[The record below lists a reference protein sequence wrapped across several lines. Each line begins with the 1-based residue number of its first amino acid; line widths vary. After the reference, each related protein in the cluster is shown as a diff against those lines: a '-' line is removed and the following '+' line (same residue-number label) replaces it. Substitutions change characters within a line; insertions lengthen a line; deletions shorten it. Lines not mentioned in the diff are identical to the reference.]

1 VDRFAVSSTSSGK
14 DNAPGPDQERY
25 PGPMAYA
32 GIGMLNA
39 ICLLLG
45 GGLGWLADR
54 ALGTL
59 PLFMLIGLLAG
70 AALGVIGTR
79 AELRRYGRQG

>member
-1 VDRFAVSSTSSGK
+1 MSSTGSGK
-14 DNAPGPDQERY
+14 DNPPSGPERY
-25 PGPMAYA
+25 PGPMVYA

-39 ICLLLG
+39 ICLILG
-45 GGLGWLADR
+45 GALGWLADH